1 MFDAIVAVFVVV
13 AVFSVVASLFLLYF
27 WHADPYHFRMW
38 RAMLRPAG
46 ERGSVR
52 GPAPSIDR
60 LRTATGAA
68 RRTVERSV
76 AAVRPFGG
84 LPTHAVVEPEVE
96 AAVARQAAVLEWF
109 IDNGAPTQKP
119 KPARYH

>member
-27 WHADPYHFRMW
+27 WHADPYHFGVW
-38 RAMLRPAG
+38 RAMVRPTGDGVAVRRPA
-46 ERGSVR
+46 
-52 GPAPSIDR
+52 APSVDR

-68 RRTVERSV
+68 RRSV

-84 LPTHAVVEPEVE
+84 LTTHAVAEPDVE
-96 AAVARQAAVLEWF
+96 AAVARQTAVLEWF
-109 IDNGAPTQKP
+109 VDNGAPTQKP